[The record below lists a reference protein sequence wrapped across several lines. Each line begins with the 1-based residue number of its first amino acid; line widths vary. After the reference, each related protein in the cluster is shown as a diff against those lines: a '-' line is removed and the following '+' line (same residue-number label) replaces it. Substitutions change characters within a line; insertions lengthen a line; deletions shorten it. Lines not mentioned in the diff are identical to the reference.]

1 MNSVKDIKNWR
12 ILNTDNY
19 FIGRISYRSDIS
31 QREHLKIFGKLRT
44 GHFYIKHFINR
55 TFHWNPQ

>member
-19 FIGRISYRSDIS
+19 FIGVISEYTCLGLQKKTTKASV
-31 QREHLKIFGKLRT
+31 T
-44 GHFYIKHFINR
+44 
-55 TFHWNPQ
+55 